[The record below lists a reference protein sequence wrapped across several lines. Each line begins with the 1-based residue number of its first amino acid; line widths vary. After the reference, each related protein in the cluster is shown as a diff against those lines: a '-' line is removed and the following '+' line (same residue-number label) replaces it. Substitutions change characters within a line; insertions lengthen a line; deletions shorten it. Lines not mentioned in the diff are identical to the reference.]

1 MLKILI
7 RDILLPNWRQV
18 MRATTGLISVG
29 LFLILGG
36 CGAAPHAA
44 NEKYYLVATNIKVP
58 YWQTAFAG
66 LGRAASQLGVKVEL
80 TGPDT
85 YDPKAQQAELHRV
98 AGLKPTGIL
107 LSAGDPKLMQ
117 DEINQAIEK
126 GVPVITMDSDADES
140 KRLLFIGTDNY
151 KAGTIGGQRLAKE
164 LNGKGNVVVFTM
176 PEQMNLYQRLH
187 GYQDA
192 LAAHPQI
199 KIIQV
204 VDIKGDPRIAFDS
217 AGAILQ
223 QGSGRVDA
231 FVCLEALACPEVA
244 EVLDRNHVL
253 HKIVIA
259 MDTDPRTLEGIQK
272 GTITA
277 TIGQKPFT
285 MAFYG
290 LKMLDDLHHHQLQPL
305 DGNWGS
311 KPFSQIPQFV
321 DTGATLID
329 SSSVGAFL
337 KARDAE
343 TKQ

>member
-1 MLKILI
+1 MLT
-7 RDILLPNWRQV
+7 RTRCV
-18 MRATTGLISVG
+18 VAG

-36 CGAAPHAA
+36 CGTPQHAA
-44 NEKYYLVATNIKVP
+44 DEKYYLIATNIKVP
-58 YWQTAFAG
+58 YWQTAFSG
-66 LGRAASQLGVKVEL
+66 LGKAAAQMGVKVEM

-85 YDPKAQQAELHRV
+85 YDPKAQQVELERV
-98 AGLKPTGIL
+98 AKLKPAGIL

-117 DEINQAIEK
+117 GEINRAIES
-126 GVPVITMDSDADES
+126 GVPVITIDSDADES

-151 KAGTIGGQRLAKE
+151 KAGTMGGQRLLKE

-187 GYQDA
+187 GYQDM
-192 LAAHPQI
+192 LAGHPQI
-199 KIIQV
+199 KITRII
-204 VDIKGDPRIAFDS
+204 DIKGDQRIAFDS
-217 AGAILQ
+217 AKSILEE
-223 QGSGRVDA
+223 GSGKVDA

-253 HKIVIA
+253 RKVVMA

-305 DGNWGS
+305 DGAWGR
-311 KPFSQIPQFV
+311 KPFAQIPQFV
-321 DTGATLID
+321 DTGATLVD
-329 SSSVGAFL
+329 QANVAAFL

-343 TKQ
+343 TKN

>member
-1 MLKILI
+1 MLVKKPFVL
-7 RDILLPNWRQV
+7 
-18 MRATTGLISVG
+18 ATLGLT
-29 LFLILGG
+29 LFS
-36 CGAAPHAA
+36 CASPQHAA
-44 NEKYYLVATNIKVP
+44 DEKYYLIATNIKVP
-58 YWQTAFAG
+58 YWQTAAAG
-66 LGRAASQLGVKVEL
+66 LNKAGAQMGVKVEL
-80 TGPDT
+80 AGPDT
-85 YDPKAQQAELHRV
+85 YDPKAQQAEINRIL
-98 AGLKPTGIL
+98 ALKPAGIL
-107 LSAGDPKLMQ
+107 LSPGDPKMMQ
-117 DEINQAIEK
+117 AEINKAIES

-140 KRLLFIGTDNY
+140 KRLCFIGTDNY
-151 KAGTIGGQRLAKE
+151 KAGTIGAQRLVKE
-164 LNGKGNVVVFTM
+164 LNGKGNVVVYTM
-176 PEQMNLYQRLH
+176 PGQMNLYQRLH
-187 GYQDA
+187 GYQDVLA
-192 LAAHPQI
+192 LHPGI
-199 KIIQV
+199 KVVQT

-217 AGAILQ
+217 TNNLLG
-223 QGSGRVDA
+223 QGSGKVDA

-259 MDTDPRTLEGIQK
+259 MDTDPRTIEGIQK

-321 DTGATLID
+321 DTGAALID
-329 SSSVGAFL
+329 QSNVSGFL

-343 TKQ
+343 TKS

>member
-1 MLKILI
+1 
-7 RDILLPNWRQV
+7 
-18 MRATTGLISVG
+18 MRAKQSFIPVG

-36 CGAAPHAA
+36 CGAPPHAA
-44 NEKYYLVATNIKVP
+44 NEKYYLIATNIKVP

-66 LGRAASQLGVKVEL
+66 LGKAANQMGVKVEM

-85 YDPKAQQAELHRV
+85 YDPKAQQTEFRRV
-98 AGLKPTGIL
+98 ANLKPAGIL

-117 DEINQAIEK
+117 PEVNQAIEK
-126 GVPVITMDSDADES
+126 GVPVITIDSDADES
-140 KRLLFIGTDNY
+140 KRLLFVGTDNY
-151 KAGTIGGQRLAKE
+151 KAGTIGGERLAKE

-199 KIIQV
+199 KLVRV
-204 VDIKGDPRIAFDS
+204 VDIKGDPRIAFDL
-217 AGAILQ
+217 AGTILE
-223 QGSGRVDA
+223 QGSGKVDA

-253 HKIVIA
+253 HKVVMA

-290 LKMLDDLHHHQLQPL
+290 LKMLDDLHHHPLTPL
-305 DGNWGS
+305 DGNWGR

-329 SSSVGAFL
+329 KSNAEGFL

>member
-1 MLKILI
+1 
-7 RDILLPNWRQV
+7 
-18 MRATTGLISVG
+18 MRAKSGSVLVG

-36 CGAAPHAA
+36 CASPRHTAD
-44 NEKYYLVATNIKVP
+44 EKYYLIATNIKVP
-58 YWQTAFAG
+58 YWQAAFAG
-66 LGRAASQLGVKVEL
+66 LGRAASQSGVKVEL

-85 YDPKAQQAELHRV
+85 YDPKAQQAELQRV
-98 AGLKPTGIL
+98 AGLKPSGIL
-107 LSAGDPKLMQ
+107 VSVGDSKLMQ
-117 DEINQAIEK
+117 PEINRAIEN
-126 GVPVITMDSDADES
+126 GVPVITIDSDADAS

-176 PEQMNLYQRLH
+176 PDQMNLYQRLH
-187 GYQDA
+187 GYQDT
-192 LAAHPQI
+192 LASHPQI
-199 KIIQV
+199 KVVQV
-204 VDIKGDPRIAFDS
+204 VDIKGDARIAFDQTGS
-217 AGAILQ
+217 ILE
-223 QGSGRVDA
+223 QGSGKVDA

-244 EVLDRNHVL
+244 EVLDRKHVV
-253 HKIVIA
+253 HKVVIA

-272 GTITA
+272 GTILA

-290 LKMLDDLHHHQLQPL
+290 LKMLDDLHHHPLQPL
-305 DGNWGS
+305 DGNWGA

-329 SSSVGAFL
+329 QSNVSSFL

-343 TKQ
+343 TK